1 MEPTP
6 PSHHEQPGPQEPA
19 PSPGRRRFIVESA
32 ITLVTTA
39 ALAFGVQ
46 AAVAKPYLIPS
57 ESMLPTLEVGERVVV
72 DRVSYRFASPEPGD
86 IVVFRPPAGAE
97 EPGLRDCVVPRQPDQ
112 ACPLPWTQ
120 PAVGAPYIKRIV
132 AGPGDRVSIEGG
144 RAIVNGEPDE
154 APAIPCPGQAECEL
168 PREIT
173 IPEGHYFVLGD
184 NRGASLDS
192 RAWGPLPREWIIGK
206 ARLSYWPPRRARAL

>member
-72 DRVSYRFASPEPGD
+72 DRVRYRFASPEPGD

-97 EPGLRDCVVPRQPDQ
+97 EQIALHLPCLPVESLPVGQCAGSVLRENIYAERDHPPF
-112 ACPLPWTQ
+112 
-120 PAVGAPYIKRIV
+120 
-132 AGPGDRVSIEGG
+132 DRVMLDGIAIDSAAG
-144 RAIVNGEPDE
+144 RRQFRVQATQAAGDPPLALDP
-154 APAIPCPGQAECEL
+154 APA
-168 PREIT
+168 
-173 IPEGHYFVLGD
+173 
-184 NRGASLDS
+184 AS
-192 RAWGPLPREWIIGK
+192 R
-206 ARLSYWPPRRARAL
+206 